1 MIDYR
6 PGSTL
11 KAPHFLIAPPTA
23 AILERRLQVCYALLK
38 AGLRRIDGT
47 FKKVVP
53 SLLRA
58 LESELLEAR
67 KVALEVFFAPNRP

>member
-23 AILERRLQVCYALLK
+23 AILERRLQINHYGDEVLK
-38 AGLRRIDGT
+38 
-47 FKKVVP
+47 VY
-53 SLLRA
+53 
-58 LESELLEAR
+58 
-67 KVALEVFFAPNRP
+67 EV